1 MTDLRDM
8 SCVYTLGVVYGQLI
22 PESTAGEKK
31 KGVHDYLGLVP
42 TWLCMRGLHEPQAN
56 PLEQL
61 EHPKPPKDE
70 HVKISPTKNN

>member
-31 KGVHDYLGLVP
+31 KEF
-42 TWLCMRGLHEPQAN
+42 MI
-56 PLEQL
+56 
-61 EHPKPPKDE
+61 
-70 HVKISPTKNN
+70 ISD